1 MIHRWEWN
9 PALPASVAGWNFDL
23 HRSPSVPNKR
33 LPNLFALSPQLSAFP
48 PVAKKSSS
56 KPTDAHSPILPSAAP
71 VEHKPVDDLYG
82 DWFLDYASYVILERA
97 VPHIHDGLKPVQ
109 RRILHSLHELEDGRY
124 NKVANVV
131 GNTMKYHP
139 HGDASIGDAMVQL
152 GQKELLIDTQGNWGN
167 TLTGDNAAAPRY
179 IEARLSKFA
188 LDVVYSPKVTE
199 WSSSYDGRNKE
210 PVTLPVKFPLLLA
223 QGVEGIAVGLSC
235 RILPHNFIELC
246 DACVAALRGE
256 PFKLLP
262 DFATGGIM
270 DATDYNDGQR
280 GGRVRVRAK
289 IEQGQ
294 KKNTLVIT
302 QIPFGTTTG
311 GLQDSIVAANDKG
324 KIKIARVDDNTAEF
338 VELVIQLPAGADP
351 DQTIQALYAFTD
363 CEISL
368 SPNAV
373 VIFEDKPRFVGV
385 TELLKASAEHA
396 KDLLRQE
403 LEIQLGELEE
413 KWHFSS
419 LEKIFIENRI
429 YRKIEECETW
439 EAVMAAIWKGL
450 KPFLGALKREV
461 NDDDVAKLTE
471 IKIKRISKYNSF
483 EADEHLKKIEDDI
496 EGVQKNLK
504 QLTKFTIKHFERLR
518 DTYGKGRERKT
529 VIAGQLQRVA
539 AAEVIMQN
547 ETLYLNAK
555 DGFAGTSLKREGE
568 PICKCS
574 PLDDVIFFTKEG
586 TMTVTKAGEKFF
598 VGKNPHY
605 VNLFKKDDQAVY
617 SLVYRDGRQGN
628 VMAKRFR
635 IGGITRDKEY
645 VLTKGTPGSTVLY
658 FIRHETEEESNAFTA
673 VVHLKPALYLRNL
686 TIKFPFNSIAI
697 KNRDSQGNII
707 TKHSVDR
714 VVREPK
720 AGEGA

>member
-1 MIHRWEWN
+1 M
-9 PALPASVAGWNFDL
+9 
-23 HRSPSVPNKR
+23 
-33 LPNLFALSPQLSAFP
+33 
-48 PVAKKSSS
+48 AKKSSS

-109 RRILHSLHELEDGRY
+109 RRIMHSLWEKDDGRY
-124 NKVANVV
+124 NKVANIV
-131 GNTMKYHP
+131 GHCMQYHP
-139 HGDASIGDAMVQL
+139 HGDASIADAMVQL

-188 LDVVYSPKVTE
+188 QDVVFSPKVTE
-199 WSSSYDGRNKE
+199 WLASYDGRNKE

-246 DACVAALRGE
+246 DASIAALRGE
-256 PFKLLP
+256 EFKLLP
-262 DFATGGIM
+262 DFATGGFM
-270 DATDYNDGQR
+270 DATEYNDGQR

-289 IEQGQ
+289 IEQGA

-311 GLQDSIVAANDKG
+311 GIQDSIVAANDKG
-324 KIKIARVDDNTAEF
+324 KIKIARVDDNTAEN

-363 CEISL
+363 CEVSI

-450 KPFLGALKREV
+450 KPFLGSLKREV

-720 AGEGA
+720 AGEG

>member
-1 MIHRWEWN
+1 
-9 PALPASVAGWNFDL
+9 
-23 HRSPSVPNKR
+23 
-33 LPNLFALSPQLSAFP
+33 
-48 PVAKKSSS
+48 VAKKSSS

-109 RRILHSLHELEDGRY
+109 RRIMHSLWEKDDGRY
-124 NKVANVV
+124 NKVANIV
-131 GNTMKYHP
+131 GHCMQYHP
-139 HGDASIGDAMVQL
+139 HGDASIADAMVQL

-188 LDVVYSPKVTE
+188 QDVVFSPKVTE
-199 WSSSYDGRNKE
+199 WLSSYDGRNKE

-246 DACVAALRGE
+246 DASIAALRGE

-262 DFATGGIM
+262 DFATGGFM

-289 IEQGQ
+289 IEQGP

-324 KIKIARVDDNTAEF
+324 KIKIARVDDNTAEN

-396 KDLLRQE
+396 KKLLGME

-450 KPFLGALKREV
+450 KPFLSVLKRDV
-461 NDDDVAKLTE
+461 TDDDVAKLTE

-483 EADEHLKKIEDDI
+483 EAEDQIKKLEDDI

-504 QLTKFTIKHFERLR
+504 QLTKYTIKHFERLR

-529 VIAGQLQRVA
+529 VIAGTLERVA

-555 DGFAGTSLKREGE
+555 DGFAGTGLKREGE

-586 TMTVTKAGEKFF
+586 TMSVTKAGEKFF

-720 AGEGA
+720 AGEGS

>member
-1 MIHRWEWN
+1 
-9 PALPASVAGWNFDL
+9 
-23 HRSPSVPNKR
+23 
-33 LPNLFALSPQLSAFP
+33 
-48 PVAKKSSS
+48 VAKKSSS

-109 RRILHSLHELEDGRY
+109 RRIMHSLWEKDDGRY
-124 NKVANVV
+124 NKVANIV
-131 GNTMKYHP
+131 GHCMQYHP
-139 HGDASIGDAMVQL
+139 HGDASIADAMVQL

-188 LDVVYSPKVTE
+188 QDVVFSPKVTE
-199 WSSSYDGRNKE
+199 WLASYDGRNKE

-246 DACVAALRGE
+246 DASIAALRGE
-256 PFKLLP
+256 DFKLLP

-270 DATDYNDGQR
+270 DATEYNDGQR

-289 IEQGQ
+289 IEQGA

-311 GLQDSIVAANDKG
+311 GIQDSIVAANDKG
-324 KIKIARVDDNTAEF
+324 KIKIARVDDNTAEN

-363 CEISL
+363 CEVSI

>member
-1 MIHRWEWN
+1 M
-9 PALPASVAGWNFDL
+9 
-23 HRSPSVPNKR
+23 
-33 LPNLFALSPQLSAFP
+33 
-48 PVAKKSSS
+48 AKKSSS
-56 KPTDAHSPILPSAAP
+56 KPTDVQSPILPSAAP

-82 DWFLDYASYVILERA
+82 DWFLEYASYVILERA

-109 RRILHSLHELEDGRY
+109 RRIMHSLWEKDDGRY
-124 NKVANVV
+124 NKVANIV
-131 GNTMKYHP
+131 GHCMQYHP
-139 HGDASIGDAMVQL
+139 HGDASIADAMVQL
-152 GQKELLIDTQGNWGN
+152 GQKELLIETQGNWGN

-188 LDVVYSPKVTE
+188 QDVVFSPKVTE
-199 WSSSYDGRNKE
+199 WLASYDGRNKE

-246 DACVAALRGE
+246 DASIAALRGDE
-256 PFKLLP
+256 FKLLP

-289 IEQGQ
+289 IETGV

-311 GLQDSIVAANDKG
+311 GIQDSIVAANDKG
-324 KIKIARVDDNTAEF
+324 KIKIARVDDNTAEN

-363 CEISL
+363 CEVSL

-483 EADEHLKKIEDDI
+483 EADEYLKKIEDDI

-598 VGKNPHY
+598 VGKNPPY
-605 VNLFKKDDQAVY
+605 INLFKKDDQAVY

-658 FIRHETEEESNAFTA
+658 LIRHETEEESNAFNA

-686 TIKFPFNSIAI
+686 QIKFPFNSIAI

-720 AGEGA
+720 AGEEL

>member
-1 MIHRWEWN
+1 M
-9 PALPASVAGWNFDL
+9 
-23 HRSPSVPNKR
+23 
-33 LPNLFALSPQLSAFP
+33 
-48 PVAKKSSS
+48 
-56 KPTDAHSPILPSAAP
+56 
-71 VEHKPVDDLYG
+71 DDLYG

-109 RRILHSLHELEDGRY
+109 RRIMHSLWEKDDGRY
-124 NKVANVV
+124 NKVANIV
-131 GNTMKYHP
+131 GHCMQYHP
-139 HGDASIGDAMVQL
+139 HGDASIADALVQL

-188 LDVVYSPKVTE
+188 QDVVFSPKVTE
-199 WSSSYDGRNKE
+199 WLSSYDGRNKE

-246 DACVAALRGE
+246 DASIAALRGE

-262 DFATGGIM
+262 DFATGGFM

-324 KIKIARVDDNTAEF
+324 KIKIARVDDNTAEH

-396 KDLLRQE
+396 KKLLGLE

-450 KPFLGALKREV
+450 KPFLSVLKRDV
-461 NDDDVAKLTE
+461 TDDDVARLTE

-483 EADEHLKKIEDDI
+483 EAEDQIKKLEEDI

-504 QLTKFTIKHFERLR
+504 QLTKYTIKNFERLR
-518 DTYGKGRERKT
+518 DTYGKGRERRT
-529 VIAGQLQRVA
+529 VIAGTLERVA

-555 DGFAGTSLKREGE
+555 DGFAGTGLKREGE

-574 PLDDVIFFTKEG
+574 PLDDVIFFTKDG
-586 TMTVTKAGEKFF
+586 TMSVTKAGEKFF

-645 VLTKGTPGSTVLY
+645 VLTKGTPGSSVLY
-658 FIRHETEEESNAFTA
+658 FIRHETEEESNAFNA

-697 KNRDSQGNII
+697 KNRDSLGNII

-720 AGEGA
+720 AGEA

>member
-1 MIHRWEWN
+1 
-9 PALPASVAGWNFDL
+9 
-23 HRSPSVPNKR
+23 
-33 LPNLFALSPQLSAFP
+33 
-48 PVAKKSSS
+48 VAKKSSS

-109 RRILHSLHELEDGRY
+109 RRIMHSLWEKDDGRY
-124 NKVANVV
+124 NKVANIV
-131 GNTMKYHP
+131 GHCMQYHP
-139 HGDASIGDAMVQL
+139 HGDASIADALVQL

-167 TLTGDNAAAPRY
+167 ILTGDNAAAPRY

-188 LDVVYSPKVTE
+188 QDVVFSPKVTE
-199 WSSSYDGRNKE
+199 WLASYDGRNKE

-246 DACVAALRGE
+246 DASIAALRGE
-256 PFKLLP
+256 EFKLLP

-270 DATDYNDGQR
+270 DATEYNDGQR

-289 IEQGQ
+289 IEQGA

-311 GLQDSIVAANDKG
+311 GIQDSIVAANDKG
-324 KIKIARVDDNTAEF
+324 KIKIARVDDNTAEN

-363 CEISL
+363 CEVSI